1 MTVATFKIGR
11 REFVVVP
18 RREYERVAARLAEDA
33 RDVRKA
39 KAALAHYRRT
49 GRGIPLEALKR
60 ERKDR
65 GQC

>member
-1 MTVATFKIGR
+1 MTITKFKISGK
-11 REFVVVP
+11 EFVIVP

-49 GRGIPLEALKR
+49 KRGTSLEQLKR
-60 ERKDR
+60 EMNAE
-65 GQC
+65 